1 MKQMLQHL
9 LLPCYTGVCM
19 KKEVRKVSELEKM
32 ERNMAV
38 MAARQDFIDA
48 ALSMGW
54 QLALTIL
61 IPVFIGVQIDKKF
74 DSSPSYTL
82 TALFLAIG
90 LGGYVVAQAIKKVSA
105 KQESR
110 RVKKS

>member
-1 MKQMLQHL
+1 M
-9 LLPCYTGVCM
+9 
-19 KKEVRKVSELEKM
+19 EKGKREKTSSIEEM
-32 ERNMAV
+32 ERNMSV

-61 IPVFIGVQIDKKF
+61 IPVFIGAQLDKKF
-74 DSSPSYTL
+74 DTAPSYTL

-90 LGGYVVAQAIKKVSA
+90 MGGYVVAQAIKKVTA
-105 KQESR
+105 KQETR
-110 RVKKS
+110 RNKKST

>member
-1 MKQMLQHL
+1 
-9 LLPCYTGVCM
+9 
-19 KKEVRKVSELEKM
+19 
-32 ERNMAV
+32 MAILS
-38 MAARQDFIDA
+38 ARQDFVDA

-90 LGGYVVAQAIKKVSA
+90 MGGYVVAQTIKKVSVQ
-105 KQESR
+105 QESKR
-110 RVKKS
+110 GKKSS

>member
-1 MKQMLQHL
+1 
-9 LLPCYTGVCM
+9 
-19 KKEVRKVSELEKM
+19 
-32 ERNMAV
+32 MAV

-61 IPVFIGVQIDKKF
+61 IPVFIGAQIDKKF
-74 DSSPSYTL
+74 DTAPSYTL
-82 TALFLAIG
+82 TALFLAVG
-90 LGGYVVAQAIKKVSA
+90 LGGYVVAQAIKKVTA

-110 RVKKS
+110 RGKKTT